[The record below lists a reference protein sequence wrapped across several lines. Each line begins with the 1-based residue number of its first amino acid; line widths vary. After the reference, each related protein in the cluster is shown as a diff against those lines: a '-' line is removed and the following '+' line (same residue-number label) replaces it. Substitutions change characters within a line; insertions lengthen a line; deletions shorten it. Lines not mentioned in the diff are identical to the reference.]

1 MTQFQF
7 GQAQPGQPG
16 AKPPWYLTLW
26 AGFLLGAALIALW
39 VVAFFTINN
48 LMSGG
53 SLQNTVVSVLG
64 LGAPIAYI
72 VGAIVLLALPR
83 TARLGGG
90 MLLASGASILVVA
103 GACVI
108 LFATMA

>member
-1 MTQFQF
+1 M
-7 GQAQPGQPG
+7 GSEMC
-16 AKPPWYLTLW
+16 
-26 AGFLLGAALIALW
+26 IRDSS
-39 VVAFFTINN
+39 N

-53 SLQNTVVSVLG
+53 SLQNALLSVLG

-90 MLLASGASILVVA
+90 MLLASGASILVAA